1 MAIWSP
7 IIKNLFTIGPAKASW
22 SGSPRA
28 PRHHL
33 AARPV
38 LRETQ
43 AGALHRTRPATANWP
58 GSCGTAAPT
67 CCRSPPT
74 RRTTASSGG
83 RSRPEPGDATTS
95 KAGRL
100 TPARLRRGQIG
111 VFRQPLDRPSART
124 GVHRLNGGS
133 SAGQVSTHPTPAL
146 TAARS
151 SGITPSRA
159 LTTGRP
165 IASSGGT
172 GRRVHGLRRAGF
184 YELVGFSP
192 VRSRPARR
200 LPAGPRSAAARSPP
214 ACLRRH
220 RGSAARP
227 SPPPGPRTEAARLDD
242 REEFRQ
248 QLQDLPEGVLGEAV
262 GAAHMHH
269 RRHPRIS
276 PSTLRRL
283 PSTSHVMGG
292 LRA

>member
-1 MAIWSP
+1 MDGQSAPWAVPRAAAGKSRWTTATTAARRAVREGSQTWSAAASTRSSWLAQAMAIWSP

-133 SAGQVSTHPTPAL
+133 SAGQVSTHPTSRIDCGPIIRNNSEPGAHNRTPYRL
-146 TAARS
+146 VRWDRQAGSRLEAC
-151 SGITPSRA
+151 GILRTGRLLAGPIPTRTSTPSRA
-159 LTTGRP
+159 T
-165 IASSGGT
+165 
-172 GRRVHGLRRAGF
+172 
-184 YELVGFSP
+184 
-192 VRSRPARR
+192 VRSR
-200 LPAGPRSAAARSPP
+200 
-214 ACLRRH
+214 
-220 RGSAARP
+220 
-227 SPPPGPRTEAARLDD
+227 T
-242 REEFRQ
+242 
-248 QLQDLPEGVLGEAV
+248 
-262 GAAHMHH
+262 
-269 RRHPRIS
+269 IS
-276 PSTLRRL
+276 PSLL
-283 PSTSHVMGG
+283 ASTPW
-292 LRA
+292 